1 MRKCSFLKTRRKVYS
16 KDIPK
21 IFFLFFLFSA
31 LCFVTPLGAQNRQI
45 TGTVFD
51 AVSEEPL
58 IGVSVVV
65 KGTPSGTVTDLSGQF
80 AIGVSTGSVLELSY
94 IGYVKQEV
102 AVGNQ
107 TYIKVS
113 LQENAKLIDE
123 VVVVGFGTQKK
134 VNLTGSVGVA
144 TAKDIQDRPVI
155 MAAQALQGIVPGL
168 NISQNNGTLDS
179 KPSIKIRG
187 RGTLNSDQVSGNPLV
202 LIDGIEGDI
211 NAINPQDIENI
222 SVLKDAA
229 ASSIYGSKA
238 PFGVILITTK
248 KGKAGK
254 TVVNYSNNFR
264 VTSPIL
270 LPEFSDSYTFALYFN
285 DGCVN
290 VPGWGPHFNDNWL
303 QGIKD
308 YQEGKTNVAAH
319 AFPNNPSRYDDG
331 FDPRGLYNGATDVGG
346 IDNRDYYKEL
356 IRNQAFSQE
365 HNINLSGGND
375 KVNYY
380 TSLGLL
386 DQSGLMV

>member
-1 MRKCSFLKTRRKVYS
+1 MRKCSLLKTKRKVYS

-21 IFFLFFLFSA
+21 ILLLFFLFSA

-51 AVSEEPL
+51 AVSEESL
-58 IGVSVVV
+58 IGVSVAV
-65 KGTPSGTVTDLSGQF
+65 KGTPRGTITDLNGQF
-80 AIGVSTGSVLELSY
+80 AIDVPAGSILELSY

-107 TYIKVS
+107 TYIRVS
-113 LQENAKLIDE
+113 LQENTKLIDE

-168 NISQNNGTLDS
+168 NISQNSGTLDS

-187 RGTLNSDQVSGNPLV
+187 RGTLNNDQVSGNPLI

-270 LPEFSDSYTFALYFN
+270 LPEFSDSYTFA
-285 DGCVN
+285 
-290 VPGWGPHFNDNWL
+290 
-303 QGIKD
+303 
-308 YQEGKTNVAAH
+308 
-319 AFPNNPSRYDDG
+319 
-331 FDPRGLYNGATDVGG
+331 
-346 IDNRDYYKEL
+346 
-356 IRNQAFSQE
+356 
-365 HNINLSGGND
+365 
-375 KVNYY
+375 
-380 TSLGLL
+380 
-386 DQSGLMV
+386 